1 MKNIELSIRVTDG
14 QIECAVLN
22 DAKGISL
29 ESLIMKALDI
39 DRQAIEWNAAIKAA
53 RDYLGGGYAK
63 GGWDNLIGSEDERP
77 MKNGFVYDMQPIE
90 VAHQK
95 LTGAIQAAADAAA
108 QFRSKLVPDGDYT
121 VSTGVVKIK

>member
-14 QIECAVLN
+14 QIECAVINGNRIFGLERLI
-22 DAKGISL
+22 AIGLSITKIS
-29 ESLIMKALDI
+29 
-39 DRQAIEWNAAIKAA
+39 IEWDAAIKAA
-53 RDYLGGGYAK
+53 REYLGGTYAND
-63 GGWDNLIGSEDERP
+63 GADNLFGSEDERP